1 MEKFK
6 NALQIVIA
14 LLVGILLIQSFRGNP
29 KMDAA
34 IENIG
39 KIKADLSNLQTDL
52 ENTRN
57 SMSDLKNKLIKSDE
71 IFAALSK
78 DRNKL
83 WLTEKNR
90 RIKLEKLLKNL
101 EEKLEKNRK
110 ERIRLLEKANSFKY

>member
-6 NALQIVIA
+6 DALQIVIA
-14 LLVGILLIQSFRGNP
+14 LLVGILLIQSLRGNP
-29 KMDAA
+29 KLDAA

-39 KIKADLSNLQTDL
+39 LIKADLSHLQTDL
-52 ENTRN
+52 ENTRS
-57 SMSDLKNKLIKSDE
+57 SMIDLKNRLIKSDE

-83 WLTEKNR
+83 WLAEKNR
-90 RIKLEKLLKNL
+90 RIELEKGLKNL